1 MERVREVASNNVVG
15 VSSTASSGSD
25 VNQSGATI
33 TTTSSVVATCN
44 KVMSFAGATSAST
57 TITCNAIE
65 KWETIPKV
73 TEIWTA
79 A

>member
-25 VNQSGATI
+25 INQSGATI
-33 TTTSSVVATCN
+33 TTTSSVTATCN
-44 KVMSFAGATSAST
+44 KVMSFSGSTSTST
-57 TITCNAIE
+57 TTTCNAIE
-65 KWETIPKV
+65 KWELIPKV